1 VKWFPYARLQKRNL
15 LRDSTENMYTAAD
28 AADVEVMVEDAETA
42 KEVTALT
49 AKVTADA
56 AVTN

>member
-1 VKWFPYARLQKRNL
+1 M
-15 LRDSTENMYTAAD
+15 ENMYTAAD